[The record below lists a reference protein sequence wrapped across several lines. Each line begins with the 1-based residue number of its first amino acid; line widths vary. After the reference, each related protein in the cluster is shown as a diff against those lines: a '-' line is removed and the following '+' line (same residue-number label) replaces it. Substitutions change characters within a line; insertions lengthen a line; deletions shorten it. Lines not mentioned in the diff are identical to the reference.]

1 MKERYFETLDELL
14 QNQVGIDFK
23 SNGTTGA
30 NASISIRGASL
41 RRLWC

>member
-30 NASISIRGASL
+30 NTSISIRGASL